1 MAIDTIISNDE
12 IVVIGP
18 PASVTVSTDIGPKGE
33 RGAIFFSGLGE
44 PNSSLLSNPKLGDL
58 YINRQPGSEYGT
70 IYVLSAVPG
79 GTTWVK
85 SLKFSPTVYST
96 TSSVAFTAGSGST
109 SFLLS
114 NFYPDAPADL
124 NADDIL
130 VQATIELNNPAM
142 ISISDK
148 SLIENDGIKIFRL
161 DLKAAKFETGT
172 VSALSASPNVN
183 FLITINGG
191 I

>member
-33 RGAIFFSGLGE
+33 RGSIFFSGVGE
-44 PNSSLLSNPKLGDL
+44 PNSSLLSNPKIGDL
-58 YINRQPGSEYGT
+58 YINRQPGSDYGT
-70 IYVLSAVPG
+70 IYILSAVPG
-79 GTTWVK
+79 GETWVK

-96 TSSVAFTAGSGST
+96 TSSVAFTSGSGST

-114 NFYPDAPADL
+114 SFYPDAPNTLSAE
-124 NADDIL
+124 DIL
-130 VQATIELNNPAM
+130 VQATVELDNPAF

-148 SLIENDGIKIFRL
+148 SLVENEGIKSFIV
-161 DLKAAKFETGT
+161 DLKAAKFESGT
-172 VSALSASPNVN
+172 VSLISASPNIN

-191 I
+191 M